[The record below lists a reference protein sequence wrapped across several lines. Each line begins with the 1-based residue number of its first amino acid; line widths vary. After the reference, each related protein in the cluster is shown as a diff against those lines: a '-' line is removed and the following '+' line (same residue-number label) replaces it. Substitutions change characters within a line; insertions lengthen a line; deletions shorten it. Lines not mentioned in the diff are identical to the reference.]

1 MGFGSGS
8 NRVRDSSWRAFPA
21 QVGAVAMQLAIPVC
35 DICDHLCMT
44 STEIQH
50 DILHPPH
57 EKITSWLGD
66 TRRSRQDETSR
77 KNDISRPPKACL
89 LIYADEYLQK
99 FPCIQPRR
107 SCCLWMS
114 HTEQCSASAPEAS
127 VPLGTARGTKALTME
142 TW

>member
-1 MGFGSGS
+1 
-8 NRVRDSSWRAFPA
+8 
-21 QVGAVAMQLAIPVC
+21 MQLAIPVC